1 MLAARD
7 EKKGLEAVEKL
18 KELSLSGEVLF
29 HQLDVT
35 DSASIGSF
43 IEFITNQ
50 FGKLDILVNNAAT
63 VGAHIDGKAL
73 ASLGVMVRFL

>member
-18 KELSLSGEVLF
+18 KELSLPGEVVF
-29 HQLDVT
+29 HQTDVT

-43 IEFITNQ
+43 VEFIT
-50 FGKLDILVNNAAT
+50 KSIW
-63 VGAHIDGKAL
+63 
-73 ASLGVMVRFL
+73 